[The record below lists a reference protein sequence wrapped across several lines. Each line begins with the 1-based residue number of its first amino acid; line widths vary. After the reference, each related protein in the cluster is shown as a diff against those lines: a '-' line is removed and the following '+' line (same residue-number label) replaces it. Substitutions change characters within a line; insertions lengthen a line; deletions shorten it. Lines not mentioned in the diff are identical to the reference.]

1 MADLPANPILRF
13 LQRMKSRPRI
23 SSVVEVLAFL
33 AVCWVI
39 DYWVGPGNRFREV
52 EPHPFWIIILLVS
65 IQYNTNDGLLAML
78 FCSAALLGW
87 NLPNPS
93 INENQYEYLLRVI
106 GNPMMWT
113 VATVVVGEMT
123 ARLKES
129 NRTLLVEVTQT
140 HHREQAI
147 AKAYKHLKEIK
158 ETMETK
164 LVGQLRSSIDSFNAV
179 RSVDNL
185 NPVLL
190 LRGIGEVVRTIT
202 GPEQFSVYLFSP
214 NGFELISQSGWLNK
228 DEYSSHFDTN
238 SPLFTTLTSQQR
250 VVCVINSQDAAILE
264 QEGVMAGPLI
274 DPIHNSIFGMIK
286 IERLDF
292 MQLTQTNVE
301 TFRMMLEWAGA
312 TFAQARQYQKAYTN
326 LMHNPKSGMLSHNFY
341 KYYRSYLERVI
352 EAHQIEVY
360 HFSILLVESGPSAPT
375 LRIRLAKNLVQF
387 AKDHLPKDLL
397 LFTAKA
403 NHSAF
408 ALIPLG
414 ADKTELA
421 ELEARL
427 KEFCRDK
434 EEEHPSLSLP
444 LSLERL

>member
-13 LQRMKSRPRI
+13 FHRLRSRPRI
-23 SSVVEVLAFL
+23 SALVEVAAFL

-52 EPHPFWIIILLVS
+52 APHPFWVIVLLVS

-78 FCSAALLGW
+78 LCSAFLLAW
-87 NLPNPS
+87 NLPDQS

-106 GNPMMWT
+106 ANPMMWT

-129 NRTLLVEVTQT
+129 NRAMAIDLAQT
-140 HHREQAI
+140 HQREEAI

-185 NPVLL
+185 NPVML

-214 NGFELISQSGWLNK
+214 NGFELISHHGWLNK
-228 DEYSSHFDTN
+228 DEYSAHFDTN
-238 SPLFTTLTSQQR
+238 SPLFAALTSQQR
-250 VVCVINSQDAAILE
+250 VVCVINPQDAAVLE

-274 DPIHNSIFGMIK
+274 DPIHNSVFGMIK

-301 TFRMMLEWAGA
+301 TFKMMLEWAGA

-341 KYYRSYLERVI
+341 KYYRSYLERVV
-352 EAHQIEVY
+352 EAHKIEVS
-360 HFSILLVESGPSAPT
+360 HFTIQLVESGQSDPT
-375 LRIRLAKNLVQF
+375 LRIRVAKNLVQF

-397 LFTAKA
+397 LFTAKV
-403 NHSAF
+403 NHSVF

-414 ADKTELA
+414 EDKAELSA
-421 ELEARL
+421 LEARL
-427 KEFCRDK
+427 QEFCRAK
-434 EEEHPSLSLP
+434 GEEYPSLSLQ
-444 LSLERL
+444 LSQERL